1 VIGWR
6 FGRTVG
12 VVAAGVVLAG
22 GLGACAKSVTGS
34 ARPAVTLPATTAPAG
49 GGGGGSSTTVSPPPS
64 GTSGDLSQQAQ
75 QTCALLPKDSVKT
88 AFGVPDVAV
97 DADSGK
103 TLPGGIQQVKCVITS
118 TNGFNANVVVQI
130 YPPNLLTT
138 ADQYFQTMQQQFS
151 SVQKLNGISG
161 ADAAGLFQN
170 QDDQT
175 HSLVDEAFAAK
186 KDTTS
191 NTVDVVLAAV
201 PDSPGITTKL
211 VTFITAL
218 ANS

>member
-1 VIGWR
+1 MIAVR

-34 ARPAVTLPATTAPAG
+34 ASPAVTLPATTVPAG
-49 GGGGGSSTTVSPPPS
+49 GGGASTTPSPTPS

-88 AFGVPDVAV
+88 AFGVPDVTV
-97 DADSGK
+97 NADSGT
-103 TLPGGIQQVKCVITS
+103 TLAGGIQQVKCVITS

-130 YPPNLLTT
+130 YPSSLLTT
-138 ADQYFQTMQQQFS
+138 ADQYFQTMQRQFS

-161 ADAAGLFQN
+161 ADTAGLFQDKDN
-170 QDDQT
+170 QT
-175 HSLVDEAFAAK
+175 GASVDEAFAAK
-186 KDTTS
+186 KDTSS

>member
-1 VIGWR
+1 VIAVR

-22 GLGACAKSVTGS
+22 GLGACARSVTGS
-34 ARPAVTLPATTAPAG
+34 ASPAVTLPATTAPAG
-49 GGGGGSSTTVSPPPS
+49 GGGASTPPSTTPS

-97 DADSGK
+97 NADSGK

-130 YPPNLLTT
+130 YPSTLLTT

-161 ADAAGLFQN
+161 ADAAGLFQDKDN
-170 QDDQT
+170 QT
-175 HSLVDEAFAAK
+175 GSEVDEAFAAK